1 MADLY
6 WDPFDIELDL
16 DPYDTWKRMRDDA
29 PLYRN
34 DQYDFW
40 ALSRFADV
48 EAAHRDPKGFS
59 SAHGTVLE
67 IMTDDPYPGGQMI
80 FLDAPEH
87 TRSADARLA
96 ARSRPRRIEA
106 LEGRIRELSADFLDR
121 LSGRDSFDYVQD
133 FAVYL
138 PSMVISSLLGVPLS
152 DQEML
157 RKLID
162 QVFHIEPGVG
172 MVNDV
177 SLTAQIDINTY
188 IRGQLEECLRNP
200 RDDMMTDLTVAEITD
215 DDGETRRLTIA
226 EAADFSNL
234 LISAGT
240 ETVARLLGWAAVVLE
255 EHPDQR
261 AELAADPT
269 LVPKA
274 VEELLRYEAPSPV
287 QGRWLTREVELHG
300 ETAPR
305 RREGAPPHRLRGSRR
320 ARVPERRSVRHP
332 PRHRSPRV
340 VRVRH
345 PLLHRRRTR
354 PHGRPHRA
362 AGDAR
367 AVPGVDRRPRT
378 CGAPPHQHR
387 AGMAAGTDPGVTH
400 RPGVQDQSPCS
411 ATSQPTHT
419 TMSAGESNPGG
430 SGNERRDTASRRRAH
445 RGLAASQRHTT
456 GGSLQRGLA
465 DRAST
470 AVEAPALR
478 HRRRLPTV
486 AAAPAPEPVTVQQP
500 RPGRRRRRRARTRT
514 RHGAAAAAPN
524 DRPGIF
530 VPKWVGM
537 LAAAIVAAL
546 VFGGIGYAIGQS
558 NDSSNSQ
565 AASSNRRPSRERER
579 TVVPELRRRQ
589 QQREQRQLER
599 QRLERRVE
607 RQQLERQQPNAVEP
621 LRWERQLQRREQR
634 E

>member
-48 EAAHRDPKGFS
+48 EAAHRDPKSFS

-87 TRSADARLA
+87 TRLRALV
-96 ARSRPRRIEA
+96 SRAFTPRRIEA

-300 ETAPR
+300 ETVPVDSKVLLLTGSAGRDERAYPNADQFDIHR
-305 RREGAPPHRLRGSRR
+305 DIDLHVSFGYGIHFCIGAALARMEGRIALQETL
-320 ARVPERRSVRHP
+320 ARYPEW
-332 PRHRSPRV
+332 
-340 VRVRH
+340 
-345 PLLHRRRTR
+345 T
-354 PHGRPHRA
+354 
-362 AGDAR
+362 
-367 AVPGVDRRPRT
+367 VDREHAVRL
-378 CGAPPHQHR
+378 H
-387 AGMAAGTDPGVTH
+387 
-400 RPGVQDQSPCS
+400 
-411 ATSQPTHT
+411 TSTV
-419 TMSAGESNPGG
+419 
-430 SGNERRDTASRRRAH
+430 
-445 RGLAASQRHTT
+445 RGW
-456 GGSLQRGLA
+456 
-465 DRAST
+465 
-470 AVEAPALR
+470 
-478 HRRRLPTV
+478 
-486 AAAPAPEPVTVQQP
+486 QQ
-500 RPGRRRRRRARTRT
+500 
-514 RHGAAAAAPN
+514 
-524 DRPGIF
+524 
-530 VPKWVGM
+530 VPIQV
-537 LAAAIVAAL
+537 
-546 VFGGIGYAIGQS
+546 
-558 NDSSNSQ
+558 
-565 AASSNRRPSRERER
+565 
-579 TVVPELRRRQ
+579 
-589 QQREQRQLER
+589 
-599 QRLERRVE
+599 
-607 RQQLERQQPNAVEP
+607 
-621 LRWERQLQRREQR
+621 
-634 E
+634 